1 MKKAYLFAGQGQ
13 QFLNMGKD
21 LAQHFPHINQI
32 YQQASAIAGFDVL
45 NLTQEQLDQTEYTQ
59 PALLTLNHAI
69 ASLLDTSE
77 LIDYTA
83 GLSLGEYSAL
93 VFAGVLSFEDAL
105 NIVLKRAKIM
115 ANALQDTGM
124 VALVKTDLESV
135 ESAIESL
142 DVAICNHNTPSQI
155 VIGGYLKDL
164 EIALPVLKEKGI
176 KRAIPL
182 KVSSVSHMY
191 LMEDASKALE
201 AVLKTVNFNEPK
213 TNFINNI
220 HAQVQTND
228 FVDSLSKQ
236 ISHRTRLSETI
247 QKMLENGVREF
258 IEIGP
263 KGSLAKCVLAHDD
276 TLTVRSIYDL
286 ETYQKETQTNES

>member
-21 LAQHFPHINQI
+21 FAEKHPHISDI
-32 YQQASAIAGFDVL
+32 YTNASEIAGFDIL
-45 NLTQEQLDQTEYTQ
+45 NLTQDQLDQTEYTQ
-59 PALLTLNHAI
+59 VALLTLNYAI
-69 ASLLDTSE
+69 STLMDRDVS
-77 LIDYTA
+77 YVA

-105 NIVLKRAKIM
+105 RIVLKRAKIM
-115 ANALQDTGM
+115 AHALKDTGM
-124 VALVKTDLESV
+124 VALVKTDLEQV
-135 ESAIESL
+135 EKAIEGL

-155 VIGGYLKDL
+155 VIGGYQSDL
-164 EIALPVLKEKGI
+164 EHALTVLKEKGI

-191 LMEDASKALE
+191 LMDDASQELANVLE
-201 AVLKTVNFNEPK
+201 GFAFSKPVIPFV
-213 TNFINNI
+213 NNI
-220 HAQVQTND
+220 DAQVQEEG

-247 QKMLENGVREF
+247 LFMLEQGVDKF

-276 TLTVRSIYDL
+276 SVCVHSIYDVEGL
-286 ETYQKETQTNES
+286 SYAS